1 MKKLDYE
8 IKNDTK
14 STSKKIEVTTD
25 LKNLINTTLS
35 RNEYNVVAYLDYG
48 VFIGLL
54 KKENDSFEFI
64 FNEKIDIEDKYIQK
78 IRIFDKNEELLLWKS
93 NNTLKGRLRIDES
106 GSGSEYVDV
115 SQVLFGTKTENIDD
129 NFTKLIEE
137 DRRISITIPSKFA
150 TSNDKK
156 RVAIK
161 TRNYV
166 EYNEI
171 FQATYTD
178 CRFIEFVQLGGV

>member
-8 IKNDTK
+8 IKNDKK

-25 LKNLINTTLS
+25 LKNIIHTNLS
-35 RNEYNVVAYLDYG
+35 SNEYSVVAYLDYG

-54 KKENDSFEFI
+54 KKENNSFEFI
-64 FNEKIDIEDKYIQK
+64 FNEKINIEDKYIQK
-78 IRIFDKNEELLLWKS
+78 IRIFNKNEELLLWRS

-106 GSGSEYVDV
+106 GSGSEYIDV
-115 SQVLFGTKTENIDD
+115 SQILFGTQDKDVNNE
-129 NFTKLIEE
+129 FTNLIEE
-137 DRRISITIPSKFA
+137 DRRINITIPGKFE
-150 TSNDKK
+150 TSNSKK

-161 TRNYV
+161 TRNYID
-166 EYNEI
+166 YNEI

-178 CRFIEFVQLGGV
+178 CRFVEFVQLGGV